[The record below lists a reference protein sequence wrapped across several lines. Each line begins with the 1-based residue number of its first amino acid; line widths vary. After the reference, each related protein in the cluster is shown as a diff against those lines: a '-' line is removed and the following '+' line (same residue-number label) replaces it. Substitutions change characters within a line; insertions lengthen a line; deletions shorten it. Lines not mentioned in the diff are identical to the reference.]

1 MELHMRNF
9 NAQGLI
15 ARLRLAFLLMLA
27 LVVAGCGGGGGGS
40 SSSDCPTQFSAS
52 CGTTGGGTTGGTT
65 TTTGTVLVTLLDS
78 TAATRVETHALTAG
92 KPVTVEAL
100 VKDASGV
107 VVPNAVVTFTT
118 DAAYGTFEPSSG
130 TALTNSSG
138 VATVTLVASS
148 LNSNGAGI
156 VKATASVG
164 GTVVSDDDAYAVT
177 PGVITLSDLTVM
189 SSSIGAYGSTSVY
202 ADVLV
207 NGAKPASPQ
216 TVSFSSGCATSGKAE
231 ISTSVASVNG
241 RVTATY
247 KDKGCAGPDTISA
260 TISGVTKSGVISVA
274 APKAS
279 NISYDSATPATIYIT
294 GTSGAGK
301 LTDSVVKFK
310 VVDSSGNPVAG
321 KLVNFSLSTTIGG
334 IKLNDTTATSDASG
348 VASVTVSA
356 GTVPTPLWVKAT
368 LADDATIVSQSPNLS
383 IVTGLPT
390 QDRFSVALE
399 TLNIEGWRRDGTT
412 TTATIHAFDRLGNPV
427 PDGTAI
433 NFVSEGAGVT
443 SPCTT
448 VSGACSVT
456 VTSGEFR
463 PRVDSEPSLYGVS
476 KGRITILAYAN
487 GEESFDDRDG
497 DNAWSSGEDF
507 RDLGSPF
514 VDNNENGVWD
524 ANEQYFTFDPAAN
537 AVCSLPAD
545 GRYYNAR
552 SKATTCSGTWGNNY
566 VRRSIVL
573 VLSSHEIGAVQPSV
587 FSMNSS
593 CSRTFTFRLA
603 DENNNPMP
611 AGASLAL
618 TANLPYTNATGS
630 AKASA
635 TLAPGASVV
644 PNTSA
649 AGGSYHTFT
658 VEGTDCVTYPKGN
671 VTLSVTSAYGS
682 SAVNITIQ

>member
-1 MELHMRNF
+1 MRNF

-15 ARLRLAFLLMLA
+15 ARIRLASLMMLA
-27 LVVAGCGGGGGGS
+27 LVVAGCGGGGGGD
-40 SSSDCPTQFSAS
+40 SSSDCPTAYSSS
-52 CGTTGGGTTGGTT
+52 CGTNTGGGTGT
-65 TTTGTVLVTLLDS
+65 TTTGTVVVTLLDA
-78 TAATRVETHALTAG
+78 TVATRVETHALTAG

-100 VKDASGV
+100 VKDVRGV
-107 VVPNAVVTFTT
+107 AVPNAVVTFTT
-118 DAAYGTFEPSSG
+118 EAAYGTFEPASG

-138 VATVTLVASS
+138 VATVTLIASS
-148 LNSNGAGI
+148 LTSSGAGTI
-156 VKATASVG
+156 KATASVG
-164 GTVVSDDDAYAVT
+164 GAVISDEDTYAVT

-189 SSSIGAYGSTSVY
+189 ASSVGAYGSTSVY

-231 ISTSVASVNG
+231 ISPSVASVNG

-247 KDKGCAGPDTISA
+247 TDKGCAGPDTISA
-260 TISGVTKSGVISVA
+260 TIAGVTKTGVITVA

-279 NISYDSATPATIYIT
+279 NISYVSATPATIYIT

-301 LTDSVVKFK
+301 LTDAVVMFK

-348 VASVTVSA
+348 VARVTVSA

-368 LADDATIVSQSPNLS
+368 LADDSTIVSQSTNLS

-390 QDRFSVALE
+390 QDRFSLALE
-399 TLNIEGWRRDGTT
+399 ALNIEGWRRDGTT

-427 PDGTAI
+427 PDGTAV
-433 NFVSEGAGVT
+433 NFISEGAGVT

-448 VSGACSVT
+448 VGGACSVT

-463 PRVDSEPSLYGVS
+463 PRADSEPSEYGVS

-487 GEESFDDRDG
+487 GEESFDDLDG
-497 DNAWSSGEDF
+497 DNARSANEGF

-514 VDNNENGVWD
+514 LDNNENGVWD
-524 ANEQYFTFDPAAN
+524 TNEQFLTFDPAAS
-537 AVCSLPAD
+537 ALCTLPAD
-545 GRYYNAR
+545 GRYGNAR
-552 SKATTCSGTWGNNY
+552 SKAGTCSGTWGNNY

-573 VLSSHEIGAVQPSV
+573 VLSSHEIGYVQPST
-587 FSMNSS
+587 FSMNGS

-611 AGASLAL
+611 AGASLSL

-671 VTLSVTSAYGS
+671 VTLSVNSTYGS
-682 SAVNITIQ
+682 SSWNISIQ